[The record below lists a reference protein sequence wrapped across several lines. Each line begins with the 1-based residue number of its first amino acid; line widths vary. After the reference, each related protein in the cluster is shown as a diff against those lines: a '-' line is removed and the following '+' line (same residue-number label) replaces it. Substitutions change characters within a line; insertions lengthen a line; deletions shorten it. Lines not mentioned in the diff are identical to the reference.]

1 MGGFGS
7 TRWGWTSTKG
17 TVEGAR
23 PLDINRLNKAGC
35 LRPEYQGGWQWTRDG
50 ERVADIGFRAEEHR
64 LILSYRI
71 RRDGG
76 EWRDIEQPT
85 PVVWIPCRFGGERPY
100 FVCPGIVNGIA
111 CRRRVSKLY
120 CGGTYFLCRHCHRLA
135 YASQR
140 EDRCGRAL
148 RRADKIRTQL
158 GGKPGMASDFPERPK
173 GMHRRTY
180 ERLRSEVEKA
190 EMIVDERLAFV
201 VERLEQMERRGSGGR
216 SRRRP
221 NKEFSR

>member
-23 PLDINRLNKAGC
+23 PLEINLLNKAGC
-35 LRPEYQGGWQWTRDG
+35 LRPGCWGGWQWMRDG
-50 ERVADIGFRAEEHR
+50 ERVAEIHFRAEKHR
-64 LILSYRI
+64 LLLSYRI
-71 RRDGG
+71 RSNGG
-76 EWRDIEQPT
+76 EWQDVKQPT
-85 PVVWIPCRFGGERPY
+85 PVVWVPCPFGGERPY

-140 EDRCGRAL
+140 EDRYDRAL
-148 RRADKIRTQL
+148 RRANNVRKRL
-158 GGKPGMASDFPERPK
+158 GGEPGLASVFPERPK

-180 ERLRSEVEKA
+180 ERLQSEMEKA
-190 EMIVDERLAFV
+190 EMLADERLALV
-201 VERLEQMERRGSGGR
+201 VARLQRMERRSGGR

-221 NKEFSR
+221 SKEFWR

>member
-23 PLDINRLNKAGC
+23 SLDINRLNKAGC
-35 LRPEYQGGWQWTRDG
+35 LRPGYWGGWQWTRDG
-50 ERVADIGFRAEEHR
+50 ERIADIGLRAEEGR

-76 EWRDIEQPT
+76 EWRNVEQPT
-85 PVVWIPCRFGGERPY
+85 PVVWVPCPFGGERPY
-100 FVCPGIVNGIA
+100 FICPGLVNGIA
-111 CRRRVSKLY
+111 CRRRVAKLY
-120 CGGTYFLCRHCHRLA
+120 GAATHFLCRHCYRLA

-140 EDRCGRAL
+140 EDCYDRAL
-148 RRADKIRTQL
+148 SKANRIRMRL
-158 GGKPGMASDFPERPK
+158 GGEPGMTSMFPERPK
-173 GMHRRTY
+173 GMHQRTY
-180 ERLRSEVEKA
+180 EHLQSEVEKA
-190 EMIVDERLAFV
+190 EMLADERLSLV
-201 VERLEQMERRGSGGR
+201 VARLQRMERRSGGR

-221 NKEFSR
+221 SKEFWR